1 MLNATRIHSHY
12 VFRHGSPTLTG
23 GRRGTGLAGSVPG
36 FAHVI
41 GAAAHLL
48 GHVEGELVLA
58 GVVEVAVAHAL
69 SHICETETRMSSRS
83 CDSVLIARRAALT
96 HAVVSSVHLHV
107 LGWTDAGVV
116 SQRVVAGSWTADAD
130 VRRTFI
136 NI

>member
-1 MLNATRIHSHY
+1 MLNTTGIHFHY
-12 VFRHGSPTLTG
+12 VFRHGSPTLTR

-69 SHICETETRMSSRS
+69 SHICETEPRMSSGGF
-83 CDSVLIARRAALT
+83 DSVLNAHRAALT

-107 LGWTDAGVV
+107 LGRTDAGVV
-116 SQRVVAGSWTADAD
+116 PQRVVAGSRTTDAD
-130 VRRTFI
+130 VCRTFI